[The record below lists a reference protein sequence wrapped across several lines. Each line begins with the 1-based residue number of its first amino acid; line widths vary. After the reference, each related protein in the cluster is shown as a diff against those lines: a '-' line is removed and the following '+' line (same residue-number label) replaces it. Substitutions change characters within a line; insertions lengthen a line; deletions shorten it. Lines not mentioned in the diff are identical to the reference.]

1 VEKTG
6 LLKGL
11 DAFLI
16 RLSMRERWMLGGG
29 GVVILFLIVFF
40 SFVDPALERMEQL
53 EDLIPRKERS
63 LRELA
68 RLQEDYKGLSQ
79 EIRQLESKLPKG
91 GRFSPLSF
99 IEEHAAKNQI
109 RNNIAFIR
117 PTTPSERKAYKELPV
132 EVKVEN
138 VTLAQVVPFLA
149 AIENAPHYLRIKRLA
164 IKTRFSNPDMMDI
177 TFLVLSYEKT
187 AS

>member
-16 RLSMRERWMLGGG
+16 RLSNRERWVLGGG
-29 GVVILFLIVFF
+29 GLVAIFLIGFF
-40 SFVDPALERMEQL
+40 SLVDPALERMEQL
-53 EDLIPRKERS
+53 DDLIPRKEKS
-63 LRELA
+63 LRELT
-68 RLQEDYKGLSQ
+68 RLQAEYQSASD
-79 EIRQLESKLPKG
+79 EIRLIEGRLPEG
-91 GRFSPLSF
+91 GSFSPLSF
-99 IEEHAAKNQI
+99 IEEHAGKNRI
-109 RNNIAFIR
+109 RKHIAFIR
-117 PTTPSERKAYKELPV
+117 PTTPTVRKAYKEVPV

-138 VTLAQVVPFLA
+138 VTLAQIVPFLA

-187 AS
+187 AL